1 MPTLVSVKAER
12 AVRDINRD
20 LVRKFA
26 KLAAFK
32 YVPVPRDP
40 VDFSDVLPQE
50 ADDPVIE
57 VPKDLW
63 DLVTPVVSFLA
74 DFYGIE
80 RDDFIAEVL
89 VRAMP
94 TLMECRTAQNPSG
107 KYDLIAQGVWGQPWH
122 GVTVYGIRDASRDV
136 AKGNK
141 DEWMLA
147 PWIEDG
153 EGLPLGIVDGLT
165 AGLDLWDDE
174 IALDWRAE
182 QTIDELIVK
191 AQRLESIRFESPF
204 YAEAQGLTSTQ
215 IAYAE
220 KHFDMTRE
228 QAIALGEMKFYRLVF
243 GVETVKSA
251 GYRDHADRIRVRLN
265 ELYDYVPGDDVVVGE
280 PTPMFTYEP
289 DREDYLSARIV
300 ACIHDQAAL
309 HVPDGLNA
317 KQEKLVADKIKEAK
331 AASNNDGGFQGIL
344 LEADA
349 ADKLAMKIKG
359 DEREVLPTYLAPEYP
374 YDYENVSH
382 VMHLLT
388 TKKLEVVERLQDLA
402 AEVTVGWSAMKLA
415 LQTALVSELGD
426 RTSAWGTYKRLKEA
440 YYALREANLA
450 EMNLQVASIPRHF
463 FQGIS
468 PTELASFCN
477 ALAHE
482 IGDQYGMVREA
493 AADALEVVISDEE
506 VWGRLYPAGNL
517 GDEYESLLPNGTRDD
532 VAEFAE
538 LAMDKYTSSELA
550 FQFWDSQIARAAHLT
565 AAVTSRCTVDTACVA
580 GSDAFWKLDD
590 SKAIIKAHHA
600 MVLKT
605 EGIGRRMMIE
615 QDDGVWRTA
624 KVRRVKDEWVSEDGA
639 TWKDVDADF
648 NVVDLEMLQFH
659 IAALVDNANYS
670 IRPVELRPDGILDP
684 DGLMH
689 GWDVLSRGVRL
700 VFESDERKASF
711 ATAVLAHVKDPQAQ
725 TVGLSLQ

>member
-1 MPTLVSVKAER
+1 MPTTVSFPATESKELSEA
-12 AVRDINRD
+12 
-20 LVRKFA
+20 F
-26 KLAAFK
+26 AAFAAIK
-32 YVPVPRDP
+32 YGPVKHNP
-40 VDFSDVLPQE
+40 VDFSDVLLVE
-50 ADDPVIE
+50 ADEPEIE
-57 VPKDLW
+57 FPKDLW

-94 TLMECRTAQNPSG
+94 TLLQCRTTDNPSG

-122 GVTVYGIRDASRDV
+122 GVTVYGIRDAARDV

-191 AQRLESIRFESPF
+191 AQRLESIRFESMD
-204 YAEAQGLTSTQ
+204 ESLTLTSTQ

-220 KHFDMTRE
+220 RHFGMTRE
-228 QAIALGEMKFYRLVF
+228 EAIELGETRFYRLVF
-243 GVETVKSA
+243 GVETVKSTE
-251 GYRDHADRIRVRLN
+251 YREHADLIRVRLN
-265 ELYDYVPGDDVVVGE
+265 ELYDYVPGEDVVVGE

-300 ACIHDQAAL
+300 ACIHDQTAL
-309 HVPDGLNA
+309 HVPDGLSA
-317 KQEKLVADKIKEAK
+317 KQEKLVAAKIKEAK

-388 TKKLEVVERLQDLA
+388 TKKLEVVERLQELA
-402 AEVTVGWSAMKLA
+402 AEVTASWKAMKLA

-440 YYALREANLA
+440 YYALREVSLT
-450 EMNLQVASIPRHF
+450 EMNLEVASIPRHF

-517 GDEYESLLPNGTRDD
+517 GNEYESLLPTGTRDD

-538 LAMDKYTSSELA
+538 LAMDKYTSDELA
-550 FQFWDSQIARAAHLT
+550 FQFWDTQIARAAHLT
-565 AAVTSRCTVDTACVA
+565 AAVTSRCTVDTACIA
-580 GSDAFWKLDD
+580 GSDAFWELDD
-590 SKAIIKAHHA
+590 SKAVIKAHHA

-615 QDDGVWRTA
+615 LDDGGWRKA

-648 NVVDLEMLQFH
+648 NVVNLEMLQFH

-670 IRPVELRPDGILDP
+670 IRPHALKIDGVMDIS
-684 DGLMH
+684 GNHH

-700 VFESDERKASF
+700 VFENDERQSAF
-711 ATAVLAHVKDPQAQ
+711 AAAVLANCPDPQAQ
-725 TVGLSLQ
+725 QVGASL